1 MDLTSYEKILQF
13 ASDLLNSVRGFLSSQ
28 LNIELPMWLAQGVV
42 LALFLPIV
50 VILARR
56 ALKSGATDG
65 DGGEKSSPRNA
76 VRLLAWAGSIVTG
89 AVSLMIVL
97 TWASYWRAPLLEQVQ
112 GEVTGARPGT
122 ILEDLQVALFD
133 FRGES
138 LGARTHWISGT
149 NQFALIYA
157 PEFADPPTKIRIE
170 GGGCQGERRPRPRE
184 LTSGMLMSV
193 SLKCGEQ
200 P

>member
-1 MDLTSYEKILQF
+1 
-13 ASDLLNSVRGFLSSQ
+13 
-28 LNIELPMWLAQGVV
+28 
-42 LALFLPIV
+42 
-50 VILARR
+50 
-56 ALKSGATDG
+56 
-65 DGGEKSSPRNA
+65 
-76 VRLLAWAGSIVTG
+76 
-89 AVSLMIVL
+89 MIVL

-112 GEVTGARPGT
+112 GEVTGGGPG
-122 ILEDLQVALFD
+122 INLEGLRVALLD

-149 NQFALIYA
+149 NQFSLIYA

-170 GGGCQGERRPRPRE
+170 GGGCQGERRPRPNE
-184 LTSGMLMSV
+184 LTHGMLMSV

>member
-1 MDLTSYEKILQF
+1 MDLTSYEKIIQF
-13 ASDLLNSVRGFLSSQ
+13 ASDLLNSVRGFLSTQ
-28 LNIELPMWLAQGVV
+28 LNIELPMWMAQGIV
-42 LALFLPIV
+42 LALFLPIMAMLV
-50 VILARR
+50 RKALNARASDGQADKGSSGGAARLA
-56 ALKSGATDG
+56 
-65 DGGEKSSPRNA
+65 
-76 VRLLAWAGSIVTG
+76 AWVGSIATG

-112 GEVTGARPGT
+112 GEVTGAGPG
-122 ILEDLQVALFD
+122 IDLDVLQVALLD

-138 LGARTHWISGT
+138 LGARAHWITGT
-149 NQFALIYA
+149 NQFSLIYA

-184 LTSGMLMSV
+184 LTRGMLMSI
-193 SLKCGEQ
+193 SLKCGDR